1 MTPMATGTD
10 PEPRLSDADLAH
22 TADLARIRD
31 AVDTELAAF
40 LDEELQDA
48 PPPVSAATRHAVLG
62 PGKRVRP
69 LLLVAS
75 YRAAAGAARD
85 ADQQPS
91 GAARRVPTVAIPRP
105 AIALL
110 GCSVE
115 LVHAYS
121 LIHDDLPCMDDD
133 LLRRGRPTLH
143 VEFGVETATLAGAAL
158 MPLAIRA
165 ITVAGTG
172 LELEPERVAR
182 LIRALTVAAGGSGMV
197 GGQLRDLDAEG
208 RAVTP
213 DELEDIH
220 LGKTARLIAAACVMG
235 GIAADAPPETEWRLE
250 RFGRNLGLAFQVVD
264 DILDVTGSSREMGK
278 AGGRDAALGKATVPS
293 IVGVREATRLGRE
306 LADRALAELGGLDG
320 AGQLRA
326 IVRLVVER
334 KS

>member
-1 MTPMATGTD
+1 MATGTG
-10 PEPRLSDADLAH
+10 PETRLHDADLASV
-22 TADLARIRD
+22 RE

-40 LDEELQDA
+40 LDGELREA
-48 PPPVSAATRHAVLG
+48 APPVSAALRHAVLA
-62 PGKRVRP
+62 PGKRIRP

-75 YRAAAGAARD
+75 YRAAGGEARTAGVPR
-85 ADQQPS
+85 S
-91 GAARRVPTVAIPRP
+91 GVE
-105 AIALL
+105 LL
-110 GCSVE
+110 ACSVE

-165 ITVAGTG
+165 IAVAGAR
-172 LELEPERVAR
+172 LRLEPDRVAR

-213 DELEDIH
+213 EELEKIH

-235 GIAADAPPETEWRLE
+235 AVAANAPTETEQRLE

-306 LADRALAELGGLDG
+306 LAARARTELVGLEG

-326 IVRLVVER
+326 MVHLVVER

>member
-1 MTPMATGTD
+1 MTTGTG
-10 PEPRLSDADLAH
+10 PETGTSQAELAV
-22 TADLARIRD
+22 ARET
-31 AVDTELAAF
+31 VDVELAAF
-40 LDEELQDA
+40 LDAELREA
-48 PPPVSAATRHAVLG
+48 PPSVAAALCHAVLG
-62 PGKRVRP
+62 PGKRIRP

-75 YRAAAGAARD
+75 YRAAGGDWGGARPQRSA
-85 ADQQPS
+85 S
-91 GAARRVPTVAIPRP
+91 G
-105 AIALL
+105 IALL

-133 LLRRGRPTLH
+133 LVRRGRPTLH
-143 VEFGVETATLAGAAL
+143 VEFGVETAILAGAAL

-165 ITVAGTG
+165 IAVAGVR
-172 LELEPERVAR
+172 LRLEPERIAR
-182 LIRALTVAAGGSGMV
+182 LIRELTVAAGGSGMV

-208 RAVTP
+208 RTVTRE
-213 DELEDIH
+213 DLEEIH

-235 GIAADAPPETEWRLE
+235 AVAAGAPRETERRLE

-293 IVGVREATRLGRE
+293 IIGVREARRMGRD
-306 LADRALAELGGLDG
+306 LADRARRELAELEHAD
-320 AGQLRA
+320 QLRA
-326 IVRLVVER
+326 MVHLVVER